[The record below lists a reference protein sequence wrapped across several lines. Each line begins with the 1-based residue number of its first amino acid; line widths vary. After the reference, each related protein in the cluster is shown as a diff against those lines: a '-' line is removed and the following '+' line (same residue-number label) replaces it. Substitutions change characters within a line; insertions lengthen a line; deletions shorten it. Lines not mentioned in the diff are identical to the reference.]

1 MNMKTAKPEKK
12 ISHILRMLGQP
23 TRVHILLAIG
33 EGEACVCHLESLLG
47 QRQAY
52 ISQHLMA
59 LRKENILDTR
69 REGRFIFYSLR
80 DPRILDLIYSAA
92 EVVGVSELEDNLEDW
107 AATEQTCVCP
117 HCEHETSPLTT

>member
-1 MNMKTAKPEKK
+1 MKIPKPEKK
-12 ISHILRMLGQP
+12 IGHFLRTLGQP

-33 EGEACVCHLESLLG
+33 EGEACVCHLESILG

-69 REGRFIFYSLR
+69 REGRFIFYRLR
-80 DPRILDLIYSAA
+80 DPRVLDLIYSAA
-92 EVVGVSELEDNLEDW
+92 DVVGVSKLEDNLDDW
-107 AATEQTCVCP
+107 AESDRPCVCP
-117 HCEHETSPLTT
+117 HCEFEPSPVTT